1 MSISDVLLSYT
12 FIILC
17 IAAVA
22 YLYYSVRSRSMG
34 WEVSRPRLVRC
45 SNCNRVFL
53 VRRQA
58 PVARCPRCKGVSS
71 AFLSK

>member
-1 MSISDVLLSYT
+1 MSTSDILLSYT
-12 FIILC
+12 FIILG
-17 IAAVA
+17 IAAAA
-22 YLYYSVRSRSMG
+22 YLYHTVRSRSMG

-45 SNCNRVFL
+45 SSCNRVFL

-71 AFLSK
+71 AYLSK